1 MTPVQMKARL
11 TIVCAAT
18 ALLAAC
24 STTQEAPAP
33 VESRSPGGVA
43 PAAAATATSPAP
55 RPGYYVVK
63 RGDTLYSIAL
73 ENGQDYRDVAAWNKL
88 DNPNLILVGQELRV
102 RPLEAET
109 VASAEVSPTVE
120 ARPID
125 MGPRSVEAPVTAAPV
140 PIAPAAPAAGAG
152 VKQEPRGGRLAY
164 SDEAWKNLQAQP
176 AAPAAASAPLAAGQS
191 APGAAVSA
199 PVAAPKPAA
208 SAPVETPKAPAANDG
223 GIVWAWPAAGKVLA
237 PFNDSTNKGLD
248 IGGAIGEPIF
258 AAGAGRVV
266 YVGNGLR
273 GYGNLVIIKHDGN
286 YLSAYA
292 HNSEIYVKEQQQV
305 QKGQRIA
312 ALGSSDSD
320 RPKLHFEIRREG
332 KPVDPMKYLP
342 AR

>member
-1 MTPVQMKARL
+1 MKARL
-11 TIVCAAT
+11 TIVCAMT

-33 VESRSPGGVA
+33 VESRSPAGTTPT
-43 PAAAATATSPAP
+43 PAAVPSQA

-102 RPLEAET
+102 RAPEADV

-125 MGPRSVEAPVTAAPV
+125 MGPRRIEAPVSAAPV
-140 PIAPAAPAAGAG
+140 PIAPPTPSPAGGAA
-152 VKQEPRGGRLAY
+152 VKQEPRGGRIAY
-164 SDEAWKNLQAQP
+164 SEEAWKNLQAQP
-176 AAPAAASAPLAAGQS
+176 AVPPAASSAPVAAGTSAPA
-191 APGAAVSA
+191 AAVSA
-199 PVAAPKPAA
+199 PATAPRPAA
-208 SAPVETPKAPAANDG
+208 SAPVETPKAAAANDAG
-223 GIVWAWPAAGKVLA
+223 MEWAWPAAGKVLA
-237 PFNDSTNKGLD
+237 SFNDSTNKGLD
-248 IGGAIGEPIF
+248 IGGTLGEPIF
-258 AAGAGRVV
+258 AAGSGRVV
-266 YVGNGLR
+266 YVGSGLR